1 MLLQIL
7 KKDIIK
13 RKGINTIL
21 FLFITL
27 ATIFLASSINNILVV
42 SSAIDY
48 YMDYA
53 NVPDVNV
60 LIDSTENKTKIDEWL
75 NQQQEKGIVSEY
87 QYNYF
92 LEIGDKAVTIYQNQ
106 KTKDFDNN
114 GTSMFLS
121 TMNVDYCK
129 VYDLDGKEFTLK
141 DREIAVSLSMM
152 EKADLTVGDTL
163 RIKSNGLEKEFVIK
177 TATKD
182 AAFGNEM
189 VGMSRFILSQNDFNS
204 LAKDTAK
211 FGVYYI
217 NTTTNDFASKINN
230 ESFTGVLN
238 TVDKDMYKMVYSFD
252 MILAGLLILV
262 GICLILIALLVLRFT
277 IVFSLEE
284 QYQEIGILKAI
295 GLRDFAIKKLYLIK
309 YLAIVVIGASIGT
322 ALSIPVSQTMLDSV
336 NKNMIMASSKL
347 NLFVVF
353 LCAIAIIL
361 IVLLFCY
368 FCTRKLN
375 KVSAIT
381 AIRGGYTGERFSNTI
396 GPSLAKRKSLAVAIH
411 LGIND
416 ILSHSSRYAVLI
428 ITICFSFILITIPL
442 NILNTMQSEE
452 MVEKFYMDPSSSCY
466 LNRIEQE
473 GEAKYKTSKELLEG
487 ISLVKQELLDKGY
500 TSKMTATPIY
510 FFNYINIDT
519 NKKVN
524 LMTLQ
529 LLGKDGTFAS
539 YQEGKAP
546 LLENEVAFSKDVM
559 KENGWVVGDYVK
571 VTYGQEEK
579 TLLIS
584 GVYSDYMQLG
594 KSARINAKLDCSKEF
609 MFDYW
614 GIMVDLDIEG
624 SKKEISEKMQQEFP
638 DYEWKT
644 AQEMVDQNVGGIQDV
659 LGDVML
665 PMTAMLCGIIM
676 LIILLMEKL
685 FITREK
691 GEIAMLKSI
700 GFRHSTIRNWQII
713 RMTMVAMIAMLISI
727 PLSLISNQYM
737 LKPIFAIMG
746 ADVTIQVVPL
756 QVYIIYPGILVIG
769 IIVATAI
776 ASRAVKSINIREM
789 NNLE

>member
-42 SSAIDY
+42 SSAVNY

-60 LIDSTENKTKIDEWL
+60 LLGSTENKTKIDEWL
-75 NQQQEKGIVSEY
+75 NQQQDKGVVTDY
-87 QYNYF
+87 QYNGF
-92 LEIGDKAVTIYQNQ
+92 LEIGDKAVTIYQDQ
-106 KTKDFDNN
+106 KVKDFDNK
-114 GTSMFLS
+114 GASLFLS
-121 TMNVDYCK
+121 TMDVDYCK

-141 DREIAVSLSMM
+141 DNEIAVSLSIM
-152 EKADLTVGDTL
+152 ERTNLTIGDTL
-163 RIKSNGLEKEFVIK
+163 RIKSNGLEKEFIIK
-177 TATKD
+177 TAVKD
-182 AAFGNEM
+182 AAFGSEM
-189 VGMSRFILSQNDFNS
+189 VGMSRFILSQNDFNT
-204 LAKDTAK
+204 LAKNTSK
-211 FGVYYI
+211 IGVYYI
-217 NTTTNDFASKINN
+217 NTATSDFTSKINN
-230 ESFTGVLN
+230 EGFTGVLN
-238 TVDKDMYKMVYSFD
+238 AVDKDMYAMVYSFD

-295 GLRDFAIKKLYLIK
+295 GLQDFAIKKLYLIK
-309 YLAIVVIGASIGT
+309 YLVIVVIGATTGT
-322 ALSIPVSQTMLDSV
+322 ILSIPVSQMMLDSV
-336 NKNMIMASSKL
+336 NKNMIMASSEL
-347 NLFVVF
+347 NLFVIF
-353 LCAIAIIL
+353 LCAIAIII

-381 AIRGGYTGERFSNTI
+381 AIRGGYTGERFSNKI
-396 GPSLAKRKSLAVAIH
+396 GPSLSKRKSLAVAVH

-416 ILSHSSRYAVLI
+416 ILSHINRYVVLM

-442 NILNTMQSEE
+442 NTLNTMQSDE
-452 MVEKFYMDPSSSCY
+452 MVEKFYMDPNSSCY
-466 LNRIEQE
+466 LKKIEQE
-473 GEAKYKTSKELLEG
+473 DTVKYKTSKELLEEVT
-487 ISLVKQELLDKGY
+487 LVKQELLDKGY
-500 TSKMTATPIY
+500 SSNMTAAPIY
-510 FFNYINIDT
+510 FFNYIDSDT
-519 NKKVN
+519 DKKIN
-524 LMTLQ
+524 LMAIQ

-546 LLENEVAFSKDVM
+546 ILENEIAFSKNVM
-559 KENGWVVGDYVK
+559 KENGWVVGDSVK
-571 VTYGQEEK
+571 IAFGQEEK
-579 TLLIS
+579 TLIIS

-594 KSARINAKLDCSKEF
+594 RSARINSKVDCSKEF

-614 GIMVDLDIEG
+614 GIMVDLDMEG

-644 AQEMVDQNVGGIQDV
+644 AQEMVDQNVGGIQEI
-659 LGDVML
+659 LGDLMV

-713 RMTMVAMIAMLISI
+713 RMTMVAILAMLISI
-727 PLSLISNQYM
+727 PLSLVSNQFM
-737 LKPIFAIMG
+737 LKPIFAVMG
-746 ADVTIQVVPL
+746 ADVTIQIVPL

-769 IIVATAI
+769 IIVATTI
-776 ASRAVKSINIREM
+776 ASRAVRNINIREM